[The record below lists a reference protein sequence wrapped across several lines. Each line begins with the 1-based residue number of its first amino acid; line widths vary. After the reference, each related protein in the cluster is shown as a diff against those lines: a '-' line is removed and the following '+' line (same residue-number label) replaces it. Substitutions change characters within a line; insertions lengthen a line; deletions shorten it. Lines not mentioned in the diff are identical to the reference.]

1 MSEWAHNAAS
11 QVTPSGKWCS
21 VDRFGGRRHAAPAL
35 EITQSA
41 VPFPTGG
48 IPM

>member
-11 QVTPSGKWCS
+11 S
-21 VDRFGGRRHAAPAL
+21 VDRFGGRRDAAPAL